1 MAGSGAAAAS
11 GYMLLRRQPRSLF
24 NAGVK
29 RAMLVTHLL
38 YWGLFSFKTNE

>member
-1 MAGSGAAAAS
+1 MAGTGAAAAS

-24 NAGVK
+24 DAEVK

-38 YWGLFSFKTNE
+38 IGEVWVMIIG